1 MPMSPHLVTGMTPF
15 PHHVDAAQDLWTA
28 RALMDQYGIRH
39 LPVMR
44 DGELAG
50 IITHRDIDVS
60 IAVAGDHAS
69 EVGIPVWSV
78 CHRDAYVVDI
88 HTSVAE
94 VADTMANQQIGSAL
108 VTKDG
113 RHAGIV
119 PTVDLCRALASVLR
133 GRTGSAAKPACGQG
147 PNTQVSPPMCETT
160 WRRTESYVVAAQQ
173 VAPGPAPLCCV
184 HPVPSNSQVS
194 PTRSMFSPPPCMT
207 RRSRKLSYAH
217 RADCRVDHAPVASI
231 SVHAPS
237 QTQVSL

>member
-1 MPMSPHLVTGMTPF
+1 MSPHLVTVMPPF

-108 VTKDG
+108 VTKEG
-113 RHAGIV
+113 RLAGIV
-119 PTVDLCRALASVLR
+119 TTVDLCRALASVLR
-133 GRTGSAAKPACGQG
+133 ERDRGGGDDD
-147 PNTQVSPPMCETT
+147 
-160 WRRTESYVVAAQQ
+160 VA
-173 VAPGPAPLCCV
+173 
-184 HPVPSNSQVS
+184 
-194 PTRSMFSPPPCMT
+194 
-207 RRSRKLSYAH
+207 
-217 RADCRVDHAPVASI
+217 
-231 SVHAPS
+231 
-237 QTQVSL
+237 